1 MLDARL
7 MHDAHLEA
15 DVRPGGP
22 RRRDGKIA
30 VAVSATRRWATVE
43 EPTRRVE
50 YENMLLGR
58 YQHLSQ
64 SKGRRKDSTLERSA
78 YILLSR
84 IRVEGPMSISEL
96 SDAFGLDA
104 STLRRQTAAALR
116 AGLVEYALDPEG
128 GVARKFRITEEGG
141 RRLDE
146 EREGNVRSLALVLE
160 GWSEEDIA
168 GFADYL
174 QRFNTSIERLHGKAW
189 PRP

>member
-1 MLDARL
+1 M
-7 MHDAHLEA
+7 
-15 DVRPGGP
+15 
-22 RRRDGKIA
+22 
-30 VAVSATRRWATVE
+30 E

-58 YQHLSQ
+58 YQHLSK

-84 IRVEGPMSISEL
+84 IRIEGPMSIGEL

-104 STLRRQTAAALR
+104 STLRRQTAAILR
-116 AGLVEYALDPEG
+116 AGLVEHTLDPDG
-128 GVARKFRITEEGG
+128 GVARKFRITEEGE

-146 EREGNVRSLALVLE
+146 EREGNVRTLAVVLA
-160 GWSEEDIA
+160 GWSDEDIA

-174 QRFNTSIERLHGKAW
+174 ERFNTSIERLAGKPW

>member
-1 MLDARL
+1 M
-7 MHDAHLEA
+7 
-15 DVRPGGP
+15 
-22 RRRDGKIA
+22 
-30 VAVSATRRWATVE
+30 E

-104 STLRRQTAAALR
+104 STLRRQTAATLR
-116 AGLVEYALDPEG
+116 AGLVEHVLDPEG
-128 GVARKFRITEEGG
+128 GVARKFRITEEGE

-146 EREGNVRSLALVLE
+146 EREGNVRSLAVVLAD
-160 GWSEEDIA
+160 WSDEDIA

-174 QRFNTSIERLHGKAW
+174 ERFNTSIERLHGKTW

>member
-1 MLDARL
+1 M
-7 MHDAHLEA
+7 
-15 DVRPGGP
+15 
-22 RRRDGKIA
+22 
-30 VAVSATRRWATVE
+30 E

-104 STLRRQTAAALR
+104 STLRRQTAATLR
-116 AGLVEYALDPEG
+116 AGLVEHILDPEG
-128 GVARKFRITEEGG
+128 GVARKFRITEEGE

-160 GWSEEDIA
+160 GWSEDDIA

-174 QRFNTSIERLHGKAW
+174 ERFNTSIERLHGTTW